1 MAHQKPK
8 HSKRIP
14 KAKGGDRRV
23 FCKKPGAERILLFG
37 LHAVEAALANPN
49 RPLHGLRATEN
60 AAHRLAPL
68 IAKRG
73 LMPERILPKELDRQ
87 LGADTV
93 HQGVVLE
100 AGPLDP
106 VSLDDMPPDATL
118 LVLDQVTDP
127 HNVGAALRSAAA
139 FGAAGLVLTERHSPP
154 LSGVLA
160 KSASGAL
167 DLVPI
172 VHVKNLAEALIE
184 LGERGAMRLGLAEG
198 ADAVLEDIAL
208 TRPLAIVL
216 GAEGRGLRQLTRER
230 CDMLCRISTA
240 STLASLNV
248 SNAAAI
254 ALHWA
259 QMKALSRQLSDF
271 V

>member
-1 MAHQKPK
+1 MAQQKPN
-8 HSKRIP
+8 HFKRFKKGARP
-14 KAKGGDRRV
+14 EARRFGQKA
-23 FCKKPGAERILLFG
+23 PQTPILLYG
-37 LHAVEAALANPN
+37 VHAVEAALRNPN
-49 RPLHGLRATEN
+49 RPVYALRATEN
-60 AAHRLAPL
+60 AARRLTSA
-68 IAKRG
+68 IDGRG
-73 LMPERILPKELDRQ
+73 MTAERVRPKDLDRE

-100 AGPLDP
+100 AGPLP
-106 VSLDDMPPDATL
+106 PLALDDAPIDGTL

-139 FGAAGLVLTERHSPP
+139 FGAAGLVMTGRHSPP

-172 VHVKNLAEALIE
+172 IQVKNLAEALGA
-184 LGERGAMRLGLAEG
+184 LGTRGVMRVGFAE
-198 ADAVLEDIAL
+198 DAETALEEAAL
-208 TRPLAIVL
+208 TCPLALVL
-216 GAEGRGLRQLTRER
+216 GAEGKGLRQLTRER
-230 CDMLCRISTA
+230 CDRLCRISTS

-259 QMKALSRQLSDF
+259 QTHAKPG
-271 V
+271 